1 MRNRMRTLP
10 PVTAFGIAS
19 VLGLAAAL
27 TAPASAQESSD
38 VMTPER
44 LWEIPRVSGPN
55 VSPDGSQVVYGVA
68 RYDLT
73 EDRGSTDLFL
83 IPVAGGEPFRLT
95 DTPASEHG
103 VAWRPDGQ
111 WIGYLSAASG
121 STQLWEIRPD
131 GSGRRQVSE
140 ISGGIGN
147 FRYAPDGRHVSFT
160 RQVKL
165 GPAVVDRYP
174 DLPKAEARIID
185 ELMYRHWDSWKD
197 GMYSHLFVAEY
208 LDGVLGEPVDVMAD
222 DPYDT
227 PLSPFGGVEQIG
239 WSADGRRIVYTTK
252 QLTGAAYTRSTNSD
266 LFAYDLETRATANLT
281 DGMMGYD
288 IEPVFSPDGRYVAWL
303 SMERDGYE
311 ADRNRL
317 FVHDFESGQK
327 RELSVGFDQD
337 AHGPAWSADGT
348 TIYFTSEVE
357 GTIHLHTAD
366 VGVGQIR
373 QITEGQ
379 HNYYSFEV
387 ADGGD
392 SRSLVAQ
399 RVSMSAPA
407 ELYRVDPT
415 SGDAVRLTYHTQPVV
430 GSLDLGRVEP
440 RWVEATDGEQILAW
454 VIYPPGFDPS
464 QRYPALLYAQ
474 GGPQSTVSQ
483 FFSYRWN
490 FQLMAANGYI
500 IVAPNRRGVPS
511 FGQAFKEEISGD
523 WGGQAMRDLLSS
535 IDDVAQE
542 EYVDENRLGA
552 IGASFGGYTVFW
564 LAGNHEGRFK
574 TFIAHAGVFNLASMF
589 GATEELFFPEFDL
602 EGPYWL
608 DPQPESY
615 DLFSPHKFVQN
626 WDTPMLVIHGQ
637 KDFRVPVTEGMQAF
651 TAAQAQGIESRFLY
665 FPNEG
670 HWILTPQN
678 GVLWH
683 RVFFD
688 WLGRYLKP
696 PTS

>member
-1 MRNRMRTLP
+1 
-10 PVTAFGIAS
+10 
-19 VLGLAAAL
+19 
-27 TAPASAQESSD
+27 
-38 VMTPER
+38 MTPER
-44 LWEIPRVSGPN
+44 LWEIPRVSGPS
-55 VSPDGSQVVYGVA
+55 VSPDGSHVAYGVT
-68 RYDLT
+68 RFDLV
-73 EDRGSTDLFL
+73 ENRGSADLFL
-83 IPVAGGEPFRLT
+83 IPVDGGEPFRLT

-103 VAWRPDGQ
+103 VAWRPDGE

-140 ISGGIGN
+140 IPGGIAN

-160 RQVKL
+160 AEVKL

-185 ELMYRHWDSWKD
+185 DLMYRHWDTWKD
-197 GMYSHLFVAEY
+197 GIYSHLFVAEY
-208 LDGVLGEPVDVMAD
+208 LDGGLGEAVDVMAGE
-222 DPYDT
+222 PYDT
-227 PLSPFGGVEQIG
+227 PLFPFGGGEQIG
-239 WSADGRRIVYTTK
+239 WSADGRWIAYTTK
-252 QLTGAAYTRSTNSD
+252 RMTGAEYTRSTNSD
-266 LFAYDLETRATANLT
+266 LFAFDLETGTTTNLT
-281 DGMMGYD
+281 EGMMGYD

-311 ADRNRL
+311 SDRNRL
-317 FVHDFESGQK
+317 FVHDFENGQK
-327 RELSVGFDQD
+327 QELSVDFDQD

-357 GTIHLHTAD
+357 GTIHLYAAD
-366 VGVGQIR
+366 VAAGQIR
-373 QITEGQ
+373 RITDGQ
-379 HNYYSFEV
+379 YNYYSFEV
-387 ADGGD
+387 AEGDGG
-392 SRSLVAQ
+392 RSLVAQ

-415 SGDAVRLTYHTQPVV
+415 SGDAVRLTHHTEPVV
-430 GSLDLGRVEP
+430 GSLELGRVEP
-440 RWVEATDGEQILAW
+440 RWVEATDGERVLAW

-523 WGGQAMRDLLSS
+523 WGGQAMRDLLSA
-535 IDDVAQE
+535 IDDVAE
-542 EYVDENRLGA
+542 EDYVDENRLGA

-574 TFIAHAGVFNLASMF
+574 TFIAHAGVFNLESMF

-602 EGPYWL
+602 EGPYWQ
-608 DPQPESY
+608 DPRPESY
-615 DLFSPHKFVQN
+615 DLFSPHDFVQN

-683 RVFFD
+683 RVFFE
-688 WLGRYLKP
+688 WLGRTLKP
-696 PTS
+696 ATS